1 MTIFENTHILYAAA
15 AALTPAT
22 MQQGG
27 PKVGR
32 EHLLHLSD
40 SIAPTGEDWWIAV
53 GVTHVHVEGE
63 KTAVLA
69 KDATGQ
75 ALLLSCYNPKSCS
88 CELWTLV

>member
-32 EHLLHLSD
+32 ERLIHLSD
-40 SIAPTGEDWWIAV
+40 SIAPTGED
-53 GVTHVHVEGE
+53 
-63 KTAVLA
+63 
-69 KDATGQ
+69 
-75 ALLLSCYNPKSCS
+75 
-88 CELWTLV
+88 